1 MSEAIVSGKIAIL
14 STEATDTQYVFPIWN
29 SMKHRVIT
37 IRGKNGGKE
46 AAVTEVTSGE
56 LEQLKTDLGF
66 VGMVEQGVYVIGGDK
81 PKKAEAVA
89 EAEPTPSVSA
99 AEQKKE
105 DSEAAKGDA
114 PAPSA
119 QPDSPAPQGEAKT
132 DDLFDDSAKDDA
144 PKPRKRYSGLRS
156 RKAAVTEVQQPTV

>member
-46 AAVTEVTSGE
+46 AVVTEVTQGE

-81 PKKAEAVA
+81 PKKAEAVS
-89 EAEPTPSVSA
+89 AEPTPSVAA
-99 AEQKKE
+99 AEQKQE
-105 DSEAAKGDA
+105 DREASKDDA

-119 QPDSPAPQGEAKT
+119 QPDSHAPQGEAKT

-156 RKAAVTEVQQPTV
+156 RKAAATEVQQPTV